1 MDVDEDSWCYGE
13 SRDTIVMREWS
24 LNVMI
29 VQESEK
35 LAVGHSG
42 STLLYT
48 RSTQV
53 SLVSSGI
60 ARSYGDE
67 SERW

>member
-1 MDVDEDSWCYGE
+1 
-13 SRDTIVMREWS
+13 MRERS